1 MSSQTSHRKFYR
13 SQQNTCDCITYVCRH
28 SHVAGAYAQLPVV
41 CAFLTFA
48 QDVGHVSWNAPRFGC
63 ELVMKTLGEKKQ
75 ARILDA
81 ASGTGLGGK
90 LVSDVHVPVL
100 RYLYVSRWWQQLKDR
115 YRVALVA

>member
-1 MSSQTSHRKFYR
+1 MCVGTAMSLEHMLSFQW
-13 SQQNTCDCITYVCRH
+13 
-28 SHVAGAYAQLPVV
+28 YAP
-41 CAFLTFA
+41 FFTFA
-48 QDVGHVSWNAPRFGC
+48 QDVGHVGWNAPRFGC